1 MFILFQFIP
10 LVVILSIAYV
20 LLKEITFWEVLLG
33 IILTGVITF
42 AGYKIGS
49 FIAVQDTEFF
59 SNSIE
64 KIVYYEYWE
73 SWVDQTCIRT
83 YDCNCS
89 TDKNGNRRCSTCT
102 EPYDCSY
109 CDKNHPYYS
118 ITLNTGKTK
127 IISDSYGREIT
138 RKWKNS
144 EQFVDLNRKI
154 YHSGYCGKD
163 GDAYAYY
170 WDKEE
175 KTAFTFCSEHR
186 YENKIQASENIYR
199 DYREVDKSRV
209 VDYPKV
215 LKNGKQKHLI
225 GYNDANIE
233 QFLQYVNGVYGKDK
247 QLKFFVYVWND
258 TVPRSVVENQKAH
271 WLRCNKNEFILC
283 LFVNKG
289 IVKDIDFIT
298 WSEENYNQILTYDDI
313 PIEETVKKT
322 WEYLKN
328 NWVRL
333 EFAKFDFITIRPSN
347 TTFIITLIVNIVII
361 SIAMF
366 FFYTNIHEKNTSI

>member
-10 LVVILSIAYV
+10 LVVILCAIYAII
-20 LLKEITFWEVLLG
+20 KEITLWEVLLG
-33 IILTGVITF
+33 IALTAVITI

-73 SWVDQTCIRT
+73 SWVSETCTRT

-89 TDKNGNRRCSTCT
+89 TDKNGSRSCDTCT
-102 EPYDCSY
+102 ETYDCSY
-109 CDKNHPYYS
+109 CDKHPEYYEVV
-118 ITLNTGKTK
+118 LNTGKAKGVT
-127 IISDSYGREIT
+127 DSYGEII
-138 RKWKNS
+138 RNKWKAT
-144 EQFVDLNRKI
+144 EQFLDQDRHIVEWGL
-154 YHSGYCGKD
+154 CGED
-163 GDAYAYY
+163 GDAYAYF
-170 WDKEE
+170 WDKDE
-175 KTAFTFCSEHR
+175 KTAFTFCSEHY
-186 YENKIQASENIYR
+186 YENRIQASENLYR
-199 DYREVDKSRV
+199 DYRKVDQEMAV
-209 VDYPKV
+209 PYPKV
-215 LKNGKQKHLI
+215 LKNGIQKHLI

-258 TVPRSVVENQKAH
+258 TVPRSVVENQKAY
-271 WLRCNKNEFILC
+271 WLKCNKNEFILC
-283 LFVNKG
+283 LFVDEG

-298 WSEENYNQILTYDDI
+298 WSEENYNEILTYNDI
-313 PIEETVKKT
+313 PIEQTIRKT

-333 EFAKFDFITIRPSN
+333 EFAKFAFITVRPSN
-347 TTFIITLIVNIVII
+347 ITFIITLIVNIIAI
-361 SIAMF
+361 SITMF
-366 FFYTNIHEKNTSI
+366 LFYKNQYEKF